1 MIDRVFDRAFDLITI
16 NGTNLLGSIAYSME
30 HFLGKNAV
38 LTHEVSV
45 IFQF

>member
-30 HFLGKNAV
+30 HFFREKCGFNP
-38 LTHEVSV
+38 
-45 IFQF
+45 